1 MHKLIFGIFAHP
13 DDEAFGPSGTLL
25 SEVRGGAELHLMT
38 LTAGEKG
45 ANPDNLPRLSE
56 VRLAEWRKAGA
67 LIGAHTM
74 HHLGHTDGELD
85 NVSMLRASE
94 QIEQIVRDTLAS
106 YASPVEIEF
115 MSMDTNGITGHIDH
129 IVASRA
135 AHLVFYKLKE
145 AGLPLTRLRLV
156 CIPREDTGDTPHTGF
171 VFMEPGRL
179 PEEINETVDNRDH
192 LDEVLAIMR
201 CPCTQRNDCEAHI
214 DRLGERVAID
224 HFIVKE

>member
-94 QIEQIVRDTLAS
+94 QIEQLVRDTLAS
-106 YASPVEIEF
+106 HADPVEVEF
-115 MSMDTNGITGHIDH
+115 MSMDTSGITGHIDH

-135 AHLVFYKLKE
+135 AHLAIRHTPTLCSWSRDVCPRKSTK
-145 AGLPLTRLRLV
+145 PSTIVTTSTRFSLSCAATV
-156 CIPREDTGDTPHTGF
+156 PSVMTAKHTSTTSVSG
-171 VFMEPGRL
+171 
-179 PEEINETVDNRDH
+179 
-192 LDEVLAIMR
+192 
-201 CPCTQRNDCEAHI
+201 
-214 DRLGERVAID
+214 
-224 HFIVKE
+224 